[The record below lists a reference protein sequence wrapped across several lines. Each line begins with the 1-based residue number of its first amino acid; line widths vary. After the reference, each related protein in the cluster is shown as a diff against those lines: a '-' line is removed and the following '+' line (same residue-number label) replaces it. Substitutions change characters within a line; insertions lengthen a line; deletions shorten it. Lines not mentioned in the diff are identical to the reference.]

1 MDPNNFQYN
10 VNRKIQT
17 TNPPRSVKVVSR
29 NSDGTYNLIGPDGEQ
44 LNSVVNQVL
53 GQKWAENMW
62 VTIEKA
68 GGDWA
73 ISGLAALG
81 AGD

>member
-1 MDPNNFQYN
+1 MDGFNYN
-10 VNRKIQT
+10 VKKKIQT
-17 TNPPRSVKVVSR
+17 TNPPRSVKVSSR
-29 NSDGTYNLIGPDGEQ
+29 NSDGTYDLVGPDGET
-44 LNSVVNQVL
+44 LGSVTNQVL

-73 ISGLAALG
+73 ITGLAASG